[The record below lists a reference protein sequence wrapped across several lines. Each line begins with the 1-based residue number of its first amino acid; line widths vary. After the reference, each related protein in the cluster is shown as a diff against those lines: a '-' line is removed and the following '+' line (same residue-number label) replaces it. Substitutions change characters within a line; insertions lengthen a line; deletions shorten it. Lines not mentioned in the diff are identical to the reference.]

1 MRAARQRKQDREC
14 AGCYLDSP
22 LGALEIRGDSD
33 GLLEVRFVQHKGTD
47 TSDLPESL
55 HRGRRQLVEY
65 FQGVRQ
71 SFDLPLNLKGTAF
84 QVLVWRGL
92 EQIPYAG
99 VISYRDLAETVGRP
113 KAFRAVGQAN
123 HRNPIPIIIPC
134 HRVIGSD
141 GSLTGYGSGVWR
153 KQWLLEHEQRV

>member
-1 MRAARQRKQDREC
+1 MRAAKQRDQDREC
-14 AGCYLDSP
+14 VRCYLDSP
-22 LGALEIRGDSD
+22 LGGLEISGHPG
-33 GLLEVRFVQHKGTD
+33 GLLEVRFVQHTLPD
-47 TSDLPESL
+47 SSDLPEPL
-55 HRGRRQLVEY
+55 HQARRQLAEY

-71 SFDLPLNLKGTAF
+71 SFDLPLDLKGTDF
-84 QVLVWRGL
+84 QVQVWRGL

-99 VISYRDLAETVGRP
+99 VVSYRDLAASVGRP

-141 GSLTGYGSGVWR
+141 GAMTGYGSGVWR